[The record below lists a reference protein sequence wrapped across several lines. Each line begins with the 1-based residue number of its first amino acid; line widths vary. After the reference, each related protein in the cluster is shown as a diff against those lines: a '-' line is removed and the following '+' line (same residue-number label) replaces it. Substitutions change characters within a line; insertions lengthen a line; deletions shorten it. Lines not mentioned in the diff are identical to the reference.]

1 MPPSARSAQLKEKM
15 NPSWTKQFWVPY
27 LVFGNCILYV
37 GAMKDFNSST
47 PDCQGQ
53 NANKLF
59 ALSAFL
65 LRNLPPKNGILRQFL
80 TPKRK
85 SNPEG
90 FAKMDPSWRWS
101 WSIKNTH
108 QPNSDWTSCP
118 KNWALQAS
126 CQHQEYWYQL
136 GRSCSQSG
144 RSRPC
149 TAGSSRTVV
158 AHKIWNLGI

>member
-15 NPSWTKQFWVPY
+15 NPSLIKQFWVPY

-37 GAMKDFNSST
+37 GAIRDFNSST

-53 NANKLF
+53 NGNKLF

-65 LRNLPPKNGILRQFL
+65 PRNLPPKNRILRQFL

-90 FAKMDPSWRWS
+90 FSKMADRDVTRHDPSLYTPTNQWLNILPQKMKPCRRAANTKSTGIS
-101 WSIKNTH
+101 WAGLAANLAVLVLE
-108 QPNSDWTSCP
+108 NSRIFPD
-118 KNWALQAS
+118 
-126 CQHQEYWYQL
+126 
-136 GRSCSQSG
+136 
-144 RSRPC
+144 SRG
-149 TAGSSRTVV
+149 T
-158 AHKIWNLGI
+158 